1 MVILYI
7 KIDKRFVE
15 YEIFVDILQFSVL
28 MKKPQTLDAMLPFV
42 KR

>member
-7 KIDKRFVE
+7 KIVE

-28 MKKPQTLDAMLPFV
+28 MKKPQTLEAMLPFV
-42 KR
+42 ER